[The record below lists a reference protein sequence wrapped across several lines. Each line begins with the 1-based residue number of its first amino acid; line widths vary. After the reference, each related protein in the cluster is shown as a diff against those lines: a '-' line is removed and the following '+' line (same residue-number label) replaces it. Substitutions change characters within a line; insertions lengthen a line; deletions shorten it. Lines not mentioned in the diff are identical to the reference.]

1 MYYRATITLAVAIEL
16 LLSRKNFNF
25 SMLPFRKIIN
35 VIVSTFRPP
44 TTIIW
49 VNACFV
55 GHRYPTFKSLSAT
68 YDTPSI
74 TVIVSGTIIEILA
87 TETLKL

>member
-1 MYYRATITLAVAIEL
+1 
-16 LLSRKNFNF
+16 
-25 SMLPFRKIIN
+25 MLPFRKIIN

-55 GHRYPTFKSLSAT
+55 GHRYSTFKSLSAT
-68 YDTPSI
+68 YDTPCISTRSNGAYYKI
-74 TVIVSGTIIEILA
+74 LEKKNIVTRFTTEKKISQILP
-87 TETLKL
+87 TPKDKLPLF